1 MTEEGEAS
9 SIRTGLVL
17 RPATSCLVLNSS
29 PGFLQFYDPV
39 SGLLSEEVRVDSCDM
54 FVCYPSV
61 CSSVICLFV
70 CVVGCGWA
78 ELCLQ
83 NRSEA
88 DSAHVSGPRQLHT
101 VRRLDGYCKQCSPPP
116 LQSFWLNCLHGHT
129 KPFFYQLCTSI
140 KRHLEFCMATLSP
153 FAMYPLWSFLCLHV
167 QIPLFPHQVESRDD
181 GVTSPELRLKFWKF
195 VTSQQR
201 YAHSLP
207 RPLDHTPSVCIDTWS
222 RRVLILLM
230 RKQSPASPSSL

>member
-1 MTEEGEAS
+1 MLGGLRRTLVTEEGEAS

-116 LQSFWLNCLHGHT
+116 
-129 KPFFYQLCTSI
+129 PFNPSGLIAS
-140 KRHLEFCMATLSP
+140 MATP
-153 FAMYPLWSFLCLHV
+153 
-167 QIPLFPHQVESRDD
+167 
-181 GVTSPELRLKFWKF
+181 
-195 VTSQQR
+195 
-201 YAHSLP
+201 
-207 RPLDHTPSVCIDTWS
+207 
-222 RRVLILLM
+222 
-230 RKQSPASPSSL
+230 SPSFISYVPPLKDTSNSVWPH